1 MQATLPGSAT
11 TQIREAFIGE
21 AFIGEA
27 FIALCRSPS
36 VPETTRGQH
45 GLPQGGRAAELRP
58 GRVRVLRRGAR
69 DKMATLAHAHG
80 QAHLA
85 LFVLAGTRGDAGS
98 RARVNSDGKHRKMAK
113 EIYRPECLPWAP
125 AQMSSYLM
133 DRAASPKTKAA
144 AKKKQPRNGLASIY
158 LLIGPDRGDRPLPGC
173 RDR

>member
-1 MQATLPGSAT
+1 M
-11 TQIREAFIGE
+11 
-21 AFIGEA
+21 
-27 FIALCRSPS
+27 
-36 VPETTRGQH
+36 
-45 GLPQGGRAAELRP
+45 
-58 GRVRVLRRGAR
+58 LRRGAR
-69 DKMATLAHAHG
+69 DKKATLAHAHG

-85 LFVLAGTRGDAGS
+85 LCLLAGTRGDAGS

-133 DRAASPKTKAA
+133 DRAASPKAKAA
-144 AKKKQPRNGLASIY
+144 AKKKQPRNGLTSD